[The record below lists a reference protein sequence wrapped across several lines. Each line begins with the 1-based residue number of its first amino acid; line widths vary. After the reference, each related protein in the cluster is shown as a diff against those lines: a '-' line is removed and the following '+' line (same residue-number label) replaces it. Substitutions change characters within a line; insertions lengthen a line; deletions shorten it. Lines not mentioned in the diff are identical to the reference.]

1 MKWADRIK
9 DKKRLYCFR
18 MGITIASFHEE
29 GKVEDSKI
37 WLRRDKII
45 PFTSLRQ
52 F

>member
-29 GKVEDSKI
+29 GKVEDSRMR
-37 WLRRDKII
+37 LRREVYLSELSRR
-45 PFTSLRQ
+45 F
-52 F
+52 